1 MDKRS
6 KNRPFQ
12 RIILCAAGSLFVV
25 SAGAA
30 TSLTG
35 AIDSSLA
42 GGTLTADF
50 TGADHAQAVAIQPNG
65 RIVVAGYTTNNNG
78 NTDFALVRYMAD
90 GKLDQT
96 FGPTPNG
103 KVTTHFAA
111 GNAFAQA
118 LVIQPDGAIVVA
130 GYVSTT
136 NAGKDFAVARYTP
149 DGAPDHCFNNPTPNG
164 TTCATSTNGGTLTTD
179 FGLQKDDI
187 AHAVALQLDGAIV
200 VAGTTDNGTDT
211 DFAVARYTSDG
222 VPDPNF
228 GSSGLQHTDFGRGN
242 NDEAYGVVVQPGDGK
257 IVVSGYTTNTVP
269 SPQPPNNHDF
279 ALARYN
285 PDGTLDTNFG
295 GGQVT
300 SALGSQFDETYAVAL
315 QPDGKI
321 VVAGRT
327 ENLTTH
333 HKEFA
338 VARYGVAGMPDSGF
352 GNSGVATTSIGGT
365 SIGGTSDDM
374 ARALAVQPDGKIV
387 VAGVTVNNNHKS
399 FALARYNPHGSL
411 DTTFGGANGAARG
424 TIVQDFGPTN
434 ATSATNE
441 ADALALQPDGKLVV
455 AGYTNAASTGDDFAV
470 ARYFAADNAWGL
482 APSGTIG
489 FADGYV
495 APPGSGGTT
504 TQSGMLTVA
513 GLGTATCT
521 AGVNDCINVPV
532 AVTGGKYAA
541 NGATAYTS
549 GYGWAKNGEQFN
561 VQQDIAANAQHGDTA
576 TTTLTMGGLAAA
588 NNYAVVL
595 CPSQSNTACPRQYT
609 FTSIVDNAPT
619 ISGTPATTIQV
630 DTPYSFSPTASDP
643 DPADSALTFSI
654 QNPPTW
660 ASFDPATGTLSGT
673 PGNVDIGTSGAIRI
687 SVTDSLGA
695 TAALPAFGITVTGT
709 TPTTTGNG
717 GGSSSG
723 SLGPMALLLLVLS
736 VLVRGSRRTPY

>member
-1 MDKRS
+1 M
-6 KNRPFQ
+6 
-12 RIILCAAGSLFVV
+12 
-25 SAGAA
+25 
-30 TSLTG
+30 
-35 AIDSSLA
+35 
-42 GGTLTADF
+42 
-50 TGADHAQAVAIQPNG
+50 
-65 RIVVAGYTTNNNG
+65 
-78 NTDFALVRYMAD
+78 
-90 GKLDQT
+90 
-96 FGPTPNG
+96 
-103 KVTTHFAA
+103 
-111 GNAFAQA
+111 
-118 LVIQPDGAIVVA
+118 
-130 GYVSTT
+130 
-136 NAGKDFAVARYTP
+136 
-149 DGAPDHCFNNPTPNG
+149 
-164 TTCATSTNGGTLTTD
+164 
-179 FGLQKDDI
+179 
-187 AHAVALQLDGAIV
+187 
-200 VAGTTDNGTDT
+200 
-211 DFAVARYTSDG
+211 
-222 VPDPNF
+222 
-228 GSSGLQHTDFGRGN
+228 
-242 NDEAYGVVVQPGDGK
+242 VQPGDGR

-279 ALARYN
+279 ALARYDAKGN
-285 PDGTLDTNFG
+285 LDPAFG

-321 VVAGRT
+321 VVAGQTEIRT
-327 ENLTTH
+327 NNTS

-338 VARYGVAGMPDSGF
+338 VARYDSTGGADRGF
-352 GNSGVATTSIGGT
+352 GINGNGVVTTSIGGT
-365 SIGGTSDDM
+365 SNAT

-387 VAGVTVNNNHKS
+387 VAGVTVNNNLKS
-399 FALARYNPHGSL
+399 FALDRYNPDGTL
-411 DTTFGGANGAARG
+411 DTTFGGANGAAPG
-424 TIVQDFGPTN
+424 TIVQDFG
-434 ATSATNE
+434 ASATNE

-455 AGYTNAASTGDDFAV
+455 AGYTHAASTGDDFAV

-489 FADGYV
+489 FAGGYV

-504 TQSGMLTVA
+504 TTSGMLTVA

-532 AVTGGKYAA
+532 AVTGGKYAE

-561 VQQDIAANAQHGDTA
+561 VQQDIAANAQHGDTI
-576 TTTLTMGGLAAA
+576 TTTLTMGGLTAA

-595 CPSQSNTACPRQYT
+595 CPTQPNTCPRQYT

-643 DPADSALTFSI
+643 DPGDSALTFSI

-695 TAALPAFGITVTGT
+695 TAALPAFGITVTDT

-736 VLVRGSRRTPY
+736 VLLRRSTGAIR